1 MLRTIAALSFIL
13 SILPLLDA
21 ATAET
26 KPPTFS
32 LPIKC
37 GFPDECYIQSYV
49 DLDPTP
55 NTADHACGINTY
67 NDHKGTDFRLRDL
80 DLMDRGVPV
89 VAAAAGTV
97 LRTRDGVRDVH
108 MRLFGKKLA
117 FRRGAGNFVLID
129 HGNGWRTQY
138 AHMRKGSVAVK
149 PGMRINAGQ
158 HLGLVGLSGLTE
170 FPHLHFEINHSG
182 QTIDPFVGKSN
193 GNDCEG
199 PKNTLWTGV
208 ALSALKYRKYF
219 LVAAGFS
226 DAPLSR
232 EALLYGLHVR
242 DRLSRKAPAI
252 AFHVDFSGGR
262 KGDTYLLRIFGPK
275 GKVFAANRK
284 SLKKDAQIRFDLIGR
299 KIAKRPAWPTGT
311 YRGEFVLYREQD
323 GKQSIL
329 LRHKQNL
336 DVK

>member
-1 MLRTIAALSFIL
+1 MLRAIATLSLFLGIL
-13 SILPLLDA
+13 LPLDDA
-21 ATAET
+21 AAEA

-32 LPIKC
+32 LPVQC
-37 GFPDECYIQSYV
+37 SFPDECYIQAHV
-49 DLDPTP
+49 DLEPGP
-55 NTADHACGINTY
+55 NSADHACGIITY
-67 NDHKGTDFRLRDL
+67 NSHKGTDFRLRDL

-97 LRTRDGVRDVH
+97 IRTRDGVRDVH
-108 MRLFGKKLA
+108 MKLFGKKLA

-129 HGNGWRTQY
+129 HGGGWRTQY

-149 PGMRINAGQ
+149 SGMRIKSGQ
-158 HLGLVGLSGLTE
+158 QLGLVGLSGLTE
-170 FPHLHFEINHSG
+170 FPHMHFEINHSG
-182 QTIDPFVGKSN
+182 QTIDPFVGKDN
-193 GNDCEG
+193 GNDCKG
-199 PKNTLWTGV
+199 PKNTLWTGA
-208 ALSALKYRKYF
+208 ALSVLKYRKYF
-219 LVAAGFS
+219 LVAAGFA

-262 KGDTYLLRIFGPK
+262 MGDTYLLRIFGPG
-275 GKVFAANRK
+275 GKIFAENRK
-284 SLKKDAQIRFDLIGR
+284 RLKKDAQIRFDLIGR

-311 YRGEFVLYREQD
+311 YRGEFVLYRENA

-329 LRHKQNL
+329 LRHEQNL
-336 DVK
+336 DVE